1 MIHED
6 PTVEKKYIKRLLK
19 HKKYDSIDFL
29 IIQYLRKL
37 KRKKSEKLGKNHKN
51 SFQRLRM
58 KIV

>member
-51 SFQRLRM
+51 
-58 KIV
+58 